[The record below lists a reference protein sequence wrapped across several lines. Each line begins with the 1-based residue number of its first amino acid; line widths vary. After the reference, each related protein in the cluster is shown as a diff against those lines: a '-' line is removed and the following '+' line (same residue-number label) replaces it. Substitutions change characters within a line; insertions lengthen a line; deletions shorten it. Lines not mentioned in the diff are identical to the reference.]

1 MSSVQINS
9 MNKLNKLKSIDIET
23 KLNSIRE
30 DLLIIM
36 RNVSNLYVI
45 LNSASI

>member
-9 MNKLNKLKSIDIET
+9 MNKLNKLKSIDVET

-36 RNVSNLYVI
+36 RNLYVI

>member
-9 MNKLNKLKSIDIET
+9 MNKLNKLKSMDIET

-36 RNVSNLYVI
+36 RKI